1 MTGPLTY
8 HEAMELSLR
17 DQVDRYEE
25 LTDRDLMARSIA
37 TLRARGEYDEA
48 RHRGPADY
56 QPLTVAEHLE
66 MLALGEAV
74 AFYYRHPAVV
84 DHAVRAGATWE
95 QIAAARNTTAEAAR
109 AAYREWAEGQH
120 QYAGMSAADYAAAI
134 KAAGASAPGQAEDTR
149 RLDAIRGGRHEPA
162 RTRIASRRRVSSAW
176 PGAGAA
182 ALIARVAGWAALLHV
197 LVLAFGPFPVGRAA
211 SAVVFVAAAICPAS
225 PPDRHDRRPPG
236 AGSRRR
242 QPRREHL
249 QVLGHSQRLVVGR
262 AAILA
267 SSYSPRA
274 RKVAIER
281 AIKSRSVSSSYPSRR
296 PRATQL
302 HGLVVGERP
311 VYRVSSNLAAS
322 AR

>member
-25 LTDRDLMARSIA
+25 LTDRDLTARSIA

-95 QIAAARNTTAEAAR
+95 LIAAARNTTAEAAR

-134 KAAGASAPGQAEDTR
+134 KAAGASAPDQAEDTR
-149 RLDAIRGGRHEPA
+149 RLDAIRDVLA
-162 RTRIASRRRVSSAW
+162 RFDWDRDDRQYALETIERIAD
-176 PGAGAA
+176 GG
-182 ALIARVAGWAALLHV
+182 
-197 LVLAFGPFPVGRAA
+197 
-211 SAVVFVAAAICPAS
+211 
-225 PPDRHDRRPPG
+225 
-236 AGSRRR
+236 
-242 QPRREHL
+242 
-249 QVLGHSQRLVVGR
+249 
-262 AAILA
+262 
-267 SSYSPRA
+267 
-274 RKVAIER
+274 
-281 AIKSRSVSSSYPSRR
+281 
-296 PRATQL
+296 QL
-302 HGLVVGERP
+302 
-311 VYRVSSNLAAS
+311 
-322 AR
+322 